1 MDAARLAGECAG
13 PLTSTLLVLSSAAA
27 SSRAQEALGASA
39 QRLGYP
45 LPPAFAVVGGMGPD
59 ELRLLVCERDPWS
72 VVAIDGP
79 AAALLGE
86 AFLPQGSALAPDCP
100 VEECGYTLVAVPGF
114 EECFDSPELK
124 RRAWERLK
132 AAAHPP
138 AL

>member
-1 MDAARLAGECAG
+1 MGAARQAGECAG
-13 PLTSTLLVLSSAAA
+13 PLGATLLVLSSAVA

-39 QRLGYP
+39 QRLGHP
-45 LPPAFAVVGGMGPD
+45 LPPAFAAVRGMGPD

-72 VVAIDGP
+72 VVAIDEP
-79 AAALLGE
+79 AVALLGE
-86 AFLPQGSALAPDCP
+86 AFLPKGTPLAPDSP
-100 VEECGYTLVAVPGF
+100 VEECGYMLVALPGF
-114 EECFDSPELK
+114 EGCFDSPELK

>member
-13 PLTSTLLVLSSAAA
+13 PLTPTLLVLSSAAA

-39 QRLGYP
+39 QRLGHP
-45 LPPAFAVVGGMGPD
+45 LPPTFAVVGGMGPD

>member
-1 MDAARLAGECAG
+1 MDAARLAGEYAG

-27 SSRAQEALGASA
+27 SSRAQGALGASA
-39 QRLGYP
+39 QRLGHP

>member
-1 MDAARLAGECAG
+1 M
-13 PLTSTLLVLSSAAA
+13 LSSAAA
-27 SSRAQEALGASA
+27 SSWAQEALGASA
-39 QRLGYP
+39 QRLGHP
-45 LPPAFAVVGGMGPD
+45 MPPAFAVVGGMGPD

-86 AFLPQGSALAPDCP
+86 SFLPQGTVLAPDSP

-114 EECFDSPELK
+114 EECFDNPELK
-124 RRAWERLK
+124 RCAWERLK

>member
-1 MDAARLAGECAG
+1 
-13 PLTSTLLVLSSAAA
+13 
-27 SSRAQEALGASA
+27 
-39 QRLGYP
+39 
-45 LPPAFAVVGGMGPD
+45 MGPD

-72 VVAIDGP
+72 VVAIDEP
-79 AAALLGE
+79 AVALLGE
-86 AFLPQGSALAPDCP
+86 AFLPKGTPLAPDSP
-100 VEECGYTLVAVPGF
+100 V

>member
-39 QRLGYP
+39 QRLGHP

-86 AFLPQGSALAPDCP
+86 AFLPQGSALASDCP

-124 RRAWERLK
+124 RREWERLK

>member
-39 QRLGYP
+39 QRLGHP